1 MARQAAPGTRDHI
14 LDNAGRLFRQHG
26 VRAVGMQQIIDEC
39 GCGKNLL
46 YREFPSKDDLV
57 VAYLERCQEQW
68 TETMDD
74 ATRPYEQR
82 GDAAG
87 QLVAMVR
94 VAVQQVAPRDFRG
107 CPFRNTG
114 AQFPDKDHPVHRA
127 AVAHQRQLRARL
139 KRLATRAGATDPQ
152 ALADRIMLVIDG
164 VYINGAMLGRRG
176 AATAAVDLADDLVRA
191 ATAPSSEPAS

>member
-14 LDNAGRLFRQHG
+14 LDNAGRLFRRHG

-57 VAYLERCQEQW
+57 VAYLERCQDQW
-68 TETMDD
+68 TEMMDD
-74 ATRPYEQR
+74 ATRPYEER

-94 VAVQQVAPRDFRG
+94 VAVQQVPPGTSAAARSA
-107 CPFRNTG
+107 T
-114 AQFPDKDHPVHRA
+114 PV
-127 AVAHQRQLRARL
+127 
-139 KRLATRAGATDPQ
+139 
-152 ALADRIMLVIDG
+152 
-164 VYINGAMLGRRG
+164 
-176 AATAAVDLADDLVRA
+176 
-191 ATAPSSEPAS
+191 PSSPTRTIRSTGPRWPTSGSCGRD